1 MDAKKAAQIIK
12 SGNFSANDFQT
23 LYTALNG
30 KEEFAEEFNE
40 LRKAMLKSYADGE
53 SIEVN
58 QAGNVDQQDVMVVDQ
73 NTDDPLSQ
81 EKQLKD
87 VEPWKIQRRQEI
99 MQWAA
104 KSKTNEI
111 TEIKANKDGLN
122 TSFKDGTQVNFV
134 AENHVSVKTPD
145 EPKAQNFDMVVAL
158 AKNSNKKVKLGENM
172 SPEFRAALI
181 EACAKAN
188 VQISNLSIEDLDTYM
203 KFLPKQEEKQ
213 VLNVVE
219 QKDQT
224 QTDQVR
230 QQQSVAEKPSVTP
243 VAEKKG
249 KETPV
254 VEEKVDVTSAPKDNG
269 IAQVVAAVAANAA
282 AREAAKAAETATPPT
297 TEAKPVAKKTA
308 AKDKGNERI
317 AELAAEAAAIAREI
331 QEMASKQVK
340 KEQEPKPVTEKPV
353 VQQPAQGGKK
363 EEEIAF
369 IPVARSLEK
378 ELEEQP
384 VEEQKPAAK
393 TTEKPK
399 TAEKGSKGKTK
410 GGVVVPVVTEKPVAE
425 QEKGT
430 AETPVTDQPGPQSQG
445 AVGRTTGT
453 GNKQPA
459 PKPAEKKQEPKKEGF
474 WSKWGRKIKHAA
486 IIASVAVASF
496 FVGRCSSTPTEQGT
510 GGNDGGKAPTEVV
523 VKPTV
528 TPIVAD
534 TLQTDDNKKDLQ
546 IRLAPTKWDASMGIT
561 EAQFNNMYNIIHKH
575 DADGE
580 LWGRMHLNAQ
590 LHAAEFSM
598 DASNPMTAEQ
608 FMFKTLRMAAWTN
621 KLNGKICETHNAE
634 WAYNYSG
641 AFGHVLGPTMGVL
654 KCGDHIEAETLEK
667 AKIMLSAV
675 GKNGSI
681 NVFTLDK
688 VVAGTSRFNNHDEQG
703 WIIGTTRNV
712 MTGIDV
718 DCGRESEVEF
728 NRGGAVTPKP
738 QIKPQEKPQPRKV
751 VQQDTVVV
759 KKDPVTIEI
768 PGDTVVVKKDDVV
781 IEIPADTVV
790 VAPTR
795 AVPAK
800 PKPEEKIEVNV
811 GSRANLSARP
821 AAEAVDHTQDIINNG
836 SDQNLTGA
844 QRRQAR
850 KMAKEMLE
858 KGRIDQKTYEAMIEE
873 IKEPGAR
880 GSTPMNTNTGR

>member
-1 MDAKKAAQIIK
+1 MDAKRAAQIIK

-23 LYTALNG
+23 LYAALNG
-30 KEEFAEEFNE
+30 KAEFAEEFNE

-58 QAGNVDQQDVMVVDQ
+58 QSGKVDQQDVMVVDQ
-73 NTDDPLSQ
+73 NTGDSVSQ

-104 KSKTNEI
+104 KSKNNEI

-134 AENHVSVKTPD
+134 AENHVSVKTPE

-219 QKDQT
+219 QKTQT

-230 QQQSVAEKPSVTP
+230 QQQSVAEKPAVTP

-254 VEEKVDVTSAPKDNG
+254 VETKTEVTSAPKDNG

-282 AREAAKAAETATPPT
+282 AREASASAVPT
-297 TEAKPVAKKTA
+297 EPKPVAKKT

-384 VEEQKPAAK
+384 VEEQKPAEK
-393 TTEKPK
+393 TTQKPK

-410 GGVVVPVVTEKPVAE
+410 GGVVVPVITEKPIAE

-445 AVGRTTGT
+445 AVSRTTDT

-459 PKPAEKKQEPKKEGF
+459 PKTTEKKQEPKKEGF

-486 IIASVAVASF
+486 IIAGVAVASF

-534 TLQTDDNKKDLQ
+534 TLQNDGSEKDLQ

-580 LWGRMHLNAQ
+580 LWSRMHLNAQ

-598 DASNPMTAEQ
+598 DENNPMTAEQ

-728 NRGGAVTPKP
+728 NRGGEVAPKP
-738 QIKPQEKPQPRKV
+738 QIKPQERPQPRKV
-751 VQQDTVVV
+751 VPQDTIVV

-768 PGDTVVVKKDDVV
+768 PGDTTVVKKPDVV
-781 IEIPADTVV
+781 IEIPGDTTVV
-790 VAPTR
+790 VPTR
-795 AVPAK
+795 AVPEK
-800 PKPEEKIEVNV
+800 PQPEEKIEVSI

-821 AAEAVDHTQDIINNG
+821 AAEAVEHTQEVINNG
-836 SDQNLTGA
+836 SEQNMTAA

-850 KMAKEMLE
+850 KMAKEML
-858 KGRIDQKTYEAMIEE
+858 KNGRIDQKTYDAMLEQ
-873 IKEPGAR
+873 IKEPTAR
-880 GSTPMNTNTGR
+880 NNTPITTNTGRD

>member
-1 MDAKKAAQIIK
+1 MDAKRAAQIIK
-12 SGNFSANDFQT
+12 SGNFGANDFQA

-30 KEEFAEEFNE
+30 NAEFAEEFNE

-53 SIEVN
+53 SIEIN
-58 QAGNVDQQDVMVVDQ
+58 QSGKVDQQDVMVVDQ
-73 NTDDPLSQ
+73 NAGDSVSQ

-104 KSKTNEI
+104 KSKNNEI

-134 AENHVSVKTPD
+134 AENHVSVKTPE

-188 VQISNLSIEDLDTYM
+188 VQISNLTIEDLDTYM

-213 VLNVVE
+213 VLNIVE
-219 QKDQT
+219 QKTQT
-224 QTDQVR
+224 QTGQVR
-230 QQQSVAEKPSVTP
+230 QQQSVAEKPAVTP

-254 VEEKVDVTSAPKDNG
+254 VETKTEVTSAPKDNG

-282 AREAAKAAETATPPT
+282 AREASASAVPT
-297 TEAKPVAKKTA
+297 EPKPVAKKT

-384 VEEQKPAAK
+384 VEEQKPTAK

-430 AETPVTDQPGPQSQG
+430 AETPVKDQPGPQSQG
-445 AVGRTTGT
+445 AVGRTTDT

-496 FVGRCSSTPTEQGT
+496 FVGRCSNTPAEQGA
-510 GGNDGGKAPTEVV
+510 GNNDGEKAKTEIVA
-523 VKPTV
+523 KPTT

-751 VQQDTVVV
+751 VPQDTIVV

-768 PGDTVVVKKDDVV
+768 PGDTTVVKKPDVV
-781 IEIPADTVV
+781 IEIPGDTTVV
-790 VAPTR
+790 VPTR
-795 AVPAK
+795 AVPEK
-800 PKPEEKIEVNV
+800 PQPEEKLQVNI

-821 AAEAVDHTQDIINNG
+821 AAEAVDHTQEVINNG
-836 SDQNLTGA
+836 SEQNMTRA

-858 KGRIDQKTYEAMIEE
+858 SGRIDQKTYDAMLEE
-873 IKEPGAR
+873 IKEPTAR
-880 GSTPMNTNTGR
+880 NATPMATNTGRG

>member
-12 SGNFSANDFQT
+12 SGNFTANDFQT
-23 LYTALNG
+23 LYAALNG
-30 KEEFAEEFNE
+30 KTEFAEEFNK
-40 LRKAMLKSYADGE
+40 LRQAMLKSYADGE

-58 QAGNVDQQDVMVVDQ
+58 QAGQVDQQDVMVVDQ
-73 NTDDPLSQ
+73 NIDEPLSQ

-104 KSKTNEI
+104 KNKNSEI
-111 TEIKANKDGLN
+111 ADIKANKEGLS

-134 AENHVSVKTPD
+134 AENHVSVKTPE

-158 AKNSNKKVKLGENM
+158 AKSSNKKIKLGEKM
-172 SPEFRAALI
+172 SPEFRVALI
-181 EACAKAN
+181 EACAKSN
-188 VQISNLSIEDLDTYM
+188 VQISNLSLEDLDTYM

-219 QKDQT
+219 QKPQT
-224 QTDQVR
+224 QTQVR
-230 QQQSVAEKPSVTP
+230 QQQDVAKEESASVV
-243 VAEKKG
+243 
-249 KETPV
+249 KEEQT
-254 VEEKVDVTSAPKDNG
+254 TSATAKDNG
-269 IAQVVAAVAANAA
+269 VAQVVAAVAAHAE
-282 AREAAKAAETATPPT
+282 AREAATAEKPTP
-297 TEAKPVAKKTA
+297 KKTS
-308 AKDKGNERI
+308 KDKGAERI
-317 AELAAEAAAIAREI
+317 AEQAAEAAAIAREI
-331 QEMASKQVK
+331 QAMARKQSEQKREQAPADKPVAETPVVSKDEKKQEGKPSTQQAAQEKGNEGSKQD
-340 KEQEPKPVTEKPV
+340 
-353 VQQPAQGGKK
+353 
-363 EEEIAF
+363 IAF
-369 IPVARSLEK
+369 IPVARSLEE

-384 VEEQKPAAK
+384 VTK
-393 TTEKPK
+393 
-399 TAEKGSKGKTK
+399 KGKEEVAET
-410 GGVVVPVVTEKPVAE
+410 PVAE
-425 QEKGT
+425 QTPVVENKGAKGKAKEEKAPVASKTPVAEKGKEEAAAV
-430 AETPVTDQPGPQSQG
+430 AETPSSEQPGPQSKG
-445 AVGRTTGT
+445 GTTG
-453 GNKQPA
+453 KEQPV
-459 PKPAEKKQEPKKEGF
+459 KPADKKQEPKKEGF

-486 IIASVAVASF
+486 IIAGVAVASF
-496 FVGRCSSTPTEQGT
+496 FVGRCSSTPTEQGA
-510 GGNDGGKAPTEVV
+510 GNNDGEKARTEIVA
-523 VKPTV
+523 KPTI

-534 TLQTDDNKKDLQ
+534 TLQNDTTDRDFQ
-546 IRLAPTKWDASMGIT
+546 IRMAPTKWDASMGIT

-575 DADGE
+575 SPDGE

-590 LHAAEFSM
+590 LHAAEFSV
-598 DASNPMTAEQ
+598 DENNPMTAEQ
-608 FMFKTLRMAAWTN
+608 FMFKALRMVAWTN

-634 WAYNYSG
+634 WAHNYSG
-641 AFGHVLGPTMGVL
+641 AFGHVLGPTMEVL
-654 KCGDHIEAETLEK
+654 KCGEQIDASTLAK

-675 GKNGSI
+675 GSNGSI

-688 VVAGTSRFNNHDEQG
+688 VVAGTSKFNNHDEHG

-712 MTGIDV
+712 MTGIDN
-718 DCGRESEVEF
+718 DCGKESEVEF
-728 NRGGAVTPKP
+728 RRGGEVTPKP
-738 QIKPQEKPQPRKV
+738 VPEKKVKPQPRQV
-751 VQQDTVVV
+751 IEQDTIVV
-759 KKDPVTIEI
+759 KKDPITIEI

-781 IEIPADTVV
+781 IEIPGDTVV

-821 AAEAVDHTQDIINNG
+821 AAEAVGHTQDIINNG

-858 KGRIDQKTYEAMIEE
+858 SGRIDQKTYDAMIEE